1 MGLLL
6 PERVQ
11 QEQPFQKCGIDFCG
25 PFNTNL
31 CHRGKGPTKSY
42 LAVIICLASEAVH
55 IEFVSDLSTKAF
67 LAALKRMI
75 VRRLSPS
82 DICDNGTNFVGAAN
96 HLREL
101 QEDKATQVA
110 VSSYSSTNF

>member
-42 LAVIICLASEAVH
+42 LAVFICLASEAVH

-67 LAALKRMI
+67 FLQ
-75 VRRLSPS
+75 
-82 DICDNGTNFVGAAN
+82 
-96 HLREL
+96 HLNR
-101 QEDKATQVA
+101 
-110 VSSYSSTNF
+110 

>member
-67 LAALKRMI
+67 LAALKQMI
-75 VRRLSPS
+75 ARRSRPS
-82 DICDNGTNFVGAAN
+82 DIYCKNGTNFVGAAN

-101 QEDKATQVA
+101 PVLSEAKATQEA
-110 VSSYSSTNF
+110 FS